1 MPWRYEVQFLG
12 SHPNLPERLP
22 GAFHQAHRPGL
33 FFQPSGRHGTK
44 SAHRDSY
51 SPTQAVLDGRAFG
64 RGPSFRVPIMSQE
77 LQDLR
82 AKITPEAHAALE
94 AESRADGLPG
104 ITGESQGIPGRTR
117 E

>member
-1 MPWRYEVQFLG
+1 MFK
-12 SHPNLPERLP
+12 NLPVVAQRRPFARRRPRRAFLFAPSPAGKSRDFGTLLP
-22 GAFHQAHRPGL
+22 
-33 FFQPSGRHGTK
+33 
-44 SAHRDSY
+44 
-51 SPTQAVLDGRAFG
+51 PTQAVSAGHVFG